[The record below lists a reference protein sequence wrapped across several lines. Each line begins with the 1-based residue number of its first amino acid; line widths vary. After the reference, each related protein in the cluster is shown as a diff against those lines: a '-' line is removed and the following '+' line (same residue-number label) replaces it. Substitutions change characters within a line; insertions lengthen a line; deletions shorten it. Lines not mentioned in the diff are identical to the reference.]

1 MSNQCQT
8 IMLGSGFA
16 YLEYQVEYCLA
27 SRLDRQLADSETND
41 LMQHQQLEWG
51 CAV

>member
-8 IMLGSGFA
+8 ITLGSGFA
-16 YLEYQVEYCLA
+16 YLEYCMA